1 MCNARFCTTQE
12 DPRPGFMGGEA
23 EQRASERGR
32 ILSSRWAWGL
42 ARDQLSA
49 AKPCA
54 GRGTPHCAGM
64 EGSKGRL
71 AKEGGSTEKRGQ
83 LRELSTRTMT
93 KSVQA

>member
-54 GRGTPHCAGM
+54 GRGTLTVLGWREA
-64 EGSKGRL
+64 KGGWPR
-71 AKEGGSTEKRGQ
+71 KEDLQR
-83 LRELSTRTMT
+83 REDNSESYL
-93 KSVQA
+93 QEQ

>member
-1 MCNARFCTTQE
+1 MQGFVL
-12 DPRPGFMGGEA
+12 PRKILDQGLWE
-23 EQRASERGR
+23 ER
-32 ILSSRWAWGL
+32 LSREPQKGVGSYPLDGPRGL

-71 AKEGGSTEKRGQ
+71 AKERGSTEKRGQ